1 MITLVKNHHGLV
13 ADALVARV
21 RDALVC
27 RSNPVIGLATGRTP
41 LLAYATLAA
50 QSRDLPGL
58 DRATFVMLDE
68 YLGLPT
74 DSPDRFAN
82 VLRKHVLGP
91 LGLDDSRLVRLNPD
105 AADLGLECERFEGRL
120 RELGGVDLQ
129 ILGIGTNGH
138 IGFNEPGAHGDSR
151 TRVVRLDDSTIAD
164 NTSALISADEV
175 PRYAITQGLGTIL
188 DAKEIVLAATG
199 VSKAEIIAE
208 LVDGG
213 VDEKVPASVLRHHPN
228 TTVIADQDAAGRLI
242 GHVSEKSH
250 PVSSMQVSR

>member
-21 RDALVC
+21 RDALLC

-50 QSRDLPGL
+50 QARDLPGL

-68 YLGLPT
+68 YLGLPP

-82 VLRKHVLGP
+82 VLRRHVLGP
-91 LGLDDSRLVRLNPD
+91 LGVDDSRLVLLNPD
-105 AADLGLECERFEGRL
+105 ATDIGLECEQFESRL

-138 IGFNEPGAHGDSR
+138 IGFNEPGADRDSR

-164 NTSALISADEV
+164 NTSALIAADEV
-175 PRYAITQGLGTIL
+175 PRYAITQGIGTIL
-188 DAKEIVLAATG
+188 EAREIVLAATG
-199 VSKAEIIAE
+199 VSKVDIIAE

-213 VDEKVPASVLRHHPN
+213 VDQKVPASALRRHPN
-228 TTVIADQDAAGRLI
+228 TTVIVDQEAAGRLVGRI
-242 GHVSEKSH
+242 SEESH
-250 PVSSMQVSR
+250 SASAVQMSR